1 LDKFADGLKSFTR
14 ETLSEA
20 IGTLFLGVNLED
32 SHNALFDSV
41 PEMVPLDQKTFGP
54 VGKTVLGAEKK
65 GSSVVF
71 KDAAAHS

>member
-14 ETLSEA
+14 ETISEV
-20 IGTLFLGVNLED
+20 IGTLLLGINLED

-41 PEMVPLDQKTFGP
+41 PEMVLLDQKIFGR

-65 GSSVVF
+65 GSSAVF
-71 KDAAAHS
+71 KDATAHS